1 MKKILYITLLLFTC
15 ISCDEVVGNYNKVEK
30 ERRQKRIEEHINDTT
45 DLQDNLYN
53 VKFDGH
59 LYVVYKERR
68 QKRIEEHIND
78 TTDLQEN
85 LQNVKFDGHLYVV
98 YTEKNGYGFG
108 AAMVHSPNCEC
119 HKEKLNDEK
128 NCFD

>member
-1 MKKILYITLLLFTC
+1 MKKILYIIFLLFTC
-15 ISCDEVVGNYNKVEK
+15 VSCDEWINNYNKVKK
-30 ERRQKRIEEHINDTT
+30 ERRQKSIEEHINDTT

-59 LYVVYKERR
+59 LYVIYKE
-68 QKRIEEHIND
+68 QA
-78 TTDLQEN
+78 
-85 LQNVKFDGHLYVV
+85 
-98 YTEKNGYGFG
+98 GYGLG

-128 NCFD
+128 IN

>member
-15 ISCDEVVGNYNKVEK
+15 ILCDEFVGNYNKVEK

-59 LYVVYKERR
+59 LYVVYKE
-68 QKRIEEHIND
+68 KE
-78 TTDLQEN
+78 
-85 LQNVKFDGHLYVV
+85 
-98 YTEKNGYGFG
+98 GYGLG
-108 AAMVHSPNCEC
+108 AAMVHSPDCEC

-128 NCFD
+128 NN

>member
-15 ISCDEVVGNYNKVEK
+15 ISCDEWVNDYNKIKKV
-30 ERRQKRIEEHINDTT
+30 RRQKS
-45 DLQDNLYN
+45 
-53 VKFDGH
+53 
-59 LYVVYKERR
+59 
-68 QKRIEEHIND
+68 IEEHIND

-98 YTEKNGYGFG
+98 YKEQTGYGVG

-119 HKEKLNDEK
+119 NKEKLNDK
-128 NCFD
+128 K

>member
-1 MKKILYITLLLFTC
+1 MKKILYITFLLFTC
-15 ISCDEVVGNYNKVEK
+15 ISCDEWIDDYNKNFEKVEK

-59 LYVVYKERR
+59 LYVVYRE
-68 QKRIEEHIND
+68 QA
-78 TTDLQEN
+78 
-85 LQNVKFDGHLYVV
+85 
-98 YTEKNGYGFG
+98 GYGMG

-128 NCFD
+128 KCFD